1 MMDANHNLADAWIR
15 FHQLAKESSVRDEL
29 EWAWEKLDD
38 LCRTEPD
45 AAWQIIQE
53 IIARDKSDRNLA
65 NVGAGPFEDL
75 LVHHGARFIDQV
87 ESCARSDAAF
97 KRMLGVVWKNA
108 IADDVWNRVKAIAP
122 PSW

>member
-1 MMDANHNLADAWIR
+1 VL
-15 FHQLAKESSVRDEL
+15 VRDEL

>member
-15 FHQLAKESSVRDEL
+15 FHQLPKKSIARGEL
-29 EWAWEKLDD
+29 EWAWEQLDD
-38 LCRTEPD
+38 LCRTAPD
-45 AAWQIIQE
+45 AAWQVIQE
-53 IIARDKSDRNLA
+53 IIARDKSDGNLA
-65 NVGAGPFEDL
+65 YVGAGPFEDL
-75 LVHHGARFIDQV
+75 LVHHGARFIDRV

>member
-1 MMDANHNLADAWIR
+1 LPNATNA
-15 FHQLAKESSVRDEL
+15 
-29 EWAWEKLDD
+29 
-38 LCRTEPD
+38 
-45 AAWQIIQE
+45 
-53 IIARDKSDRNLA
+53 
-65 NVGAGPFEDL
+65 
-75 LVHHGARFIDQV
+75 GARFIDQV